1 MTGISAELSRLI
13 GDGPKY
19 LESRLAGSE
28 FLLKDCDSVVVEIV
42 NSHFV
47 SHCEQFTFDFIDA
60 VSIVV
65 FDVKVATKGEE
76 LLF

>member
-1 MTGISAELSRLI
+1 MTGISAELSWLI
-13 GDGPKY
+13 GDGPEY
-19 LESRLAGSE
+19 LESRLACSE

-47 SHCEQFTFDFIDA
+47 SHCEHFTFDFIDA

-65 FDVKVATKGEE
+65 FDVKVTAKREE